1 MEYFAPRRVRPSG
14 PSRLRGLLDPHKV
27 PHRRS
32 TAALSE
38 HPSGVQGGA
47 RGQGR
52 VWVGVGHAGRP
63 AAAVLPA
70 AVWSWSGRQHRR
82 GPATP
87 PLRKRFYLFLKISAH
102 FIQSQYHRRPP
113 RAEQQAYGFYNNLNP
128 PPSPL
133 PPLPP
138 SLPRPLSL
146 TSPPPLLPHP
156 AQEDIPTG
164 RGWIPAFKANQ
175 TQTSLSSCINV
186 SAHTC
191 IVLVSSFITQR

>member
-1 MEYFAPRRVRPSG
+1 MLGGGRR
-14 PSRLRGLLDPHKV
+14 
-27 PHRRS
+27 
-32 TAALSE
+32 
-38 HPSGVQGGA
+38 
-47 RGQGR
+47 
-52 VWVGVGHAGRP
+52 

-70 AVWSWSGRQHRR
+70 AVWTWSGRQHRS

-87 PLRKRFYLFLKISAH
+87 PRRKRFYLFLKISAH

-146 TSPPPLLPHP
+146 TSLPPSLPHP

-175 TQTSLSSCINV
+175 TQASLIMYECFNSYMHRSRFFLY
-186 SAHTC
+186 HTMFRVC
-191 IVLVSSFITQR
+191 PSLRTPNRSNWLR